1 MYFKH
6 VTLSQWED
14 RLAADL
20 TLDQR
25 EVRIPLLFSFCSVEL
40 TSGGYGRSN
49 ALFTT
54 AGGRTRNRSLSYTLS
69 MQHTHRCIRS
79 STTPTSHSFTPINHL
94 WPAVLSREL
103 EKTAFSNGKCRQMKQ
118 FSESHTTVLR
128 SNTLSSRN
136 PLKSNVPSNTRS
148 SSILLV
154 LCLFKAS

>member
-1 MYFKH
+1 MVRRPSGSWPYARPKRSADTIAVFLSLSWAHIRRIRPFK
-6 VTLSQWED
+6 
-14 RLAADL
+14 R
-20 TLDQR
+20 
-25 EVRIPLLFSFCSVEL
+25 SVHH
-40 TSGGYGRSN
+40 SRR
-49 ALFTT
+49 
-54 AGGRTRNRSLSYTLS
+54 RTRNRSLSYTLS
-69 MQHTHRCIRS
+69 MQHTHRRIRS

-103 EKTAFSNGKCRQMKQ
+103 EKTAFSNGKRRQTEQ
-118 FSESHTTVLR
+118 FSESHTTLLR